1 MTLMNDDRPEAR
13 GWMYRMDSPQDL
25 MLNLENIEDNP
36 EVGTELLQLFLTYN
50 ANGDNSSDDGED
62 TTGGQDSFG

>member
-1 MTLMNDDRPEAR
+1 
-13 GWMYRMDSPQDL
+13 

-62 TTGGQDSFG
+62 TTGGQDSFGWVVWLQPLFNTCLGSVHI